1 MNSILWLSREPPRS
15 LWRGEL
21 AGPCYPL
28 LPFPG
33 PVASLPLVLGPGPP
47 VLSLDSWGGPTGMRA
62 LPWPPAPVTP
72 GVTLELFSF
81 FVITVVKL
89 LWFSS

>member
-1 MNSILWLSREPPRS
+1 MNSILWLSREPPPS

-21 AGPCYPL
+21 AGSCYPL

-33 PVASLPLVLGPGPP
+33 PVASLPLVLGPGPL

-62 LPWPPAPVTP
+62 LPWPQAPVTP
-72 GVTLELFSF
+72 GATLNFSLF
-81 FVITVVKL
+81 L
-89 LWFSS
+89 L

>member
-1 MNSILWLSREPPRS
+1 MNSILWLSREPPPS

-21 AGPCYPL
+21 AGSCYPL

-33 PVASLPLVLGPGPP
+33 PVASLPLVLGPGPLA
-47 VLSLDSWGGPTGMRA
+47 LSLDSWGGPHWNESFAMASGPSH
-62 LPWPPAPVTP
+62 PW
-72 GVTLELFSF
+72 GDSELFSF
-81 FVITVVKL
+81 FVIKVVNL